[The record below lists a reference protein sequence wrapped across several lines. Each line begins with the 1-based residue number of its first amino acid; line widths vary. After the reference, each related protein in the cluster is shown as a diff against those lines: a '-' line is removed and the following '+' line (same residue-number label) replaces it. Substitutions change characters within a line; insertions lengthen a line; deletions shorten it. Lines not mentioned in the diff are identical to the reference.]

1 MNRTAL
7 ATVTGLILGLAL
19 VFGSFGDMLIVAL
32 LGAIGYGIAKVL
44 DGDWDVQGWLS
55 RGRGRGAPGQTS
67 TRQPGPAVMSWER
80 SASPMVS
87 CLRSPPGLR
96 PRTPTPELRRLA
108 CWAARSRARVTSACA
123 APTCKRCRRHPWTSM
138 VPRPS

>member
-44 DGDWDVQGWLS
+44 DGDLDVQRWLT
-55 RGRGRGAPGQTS
+55 RGRGR
-67 TRQPGPAVMSWER
+67 
-80 SASPMVS
+80 
-87 CLRSPPGLR
+87 
-96 PRTPTPELRRLA
+96 
-108 CWAARSRARVTSACA
+108 
-123 APTCKRCRRHPWTSM
+123 
-138 VPRPS
+138 